1 MRLAP
6 VRVLIAGGAGF
17 IGAELAGRLLA
28 EGHAVEVVDDL
39 SGGSLANLAEARRS
53 GGAFRFHQ
61 LDVTARACSDL
72 VAHLRPDVVFHLAG
86 ARPSLCRADPPRD
99 VEITVVG
106 LLRLLEGARAAS
118 TRKVVMA
125 SSWTC
130 YGELAPAELPAHEH
144 LAMRPL
150 SPHGIAKRSAVEYL
164 AAARERH
171 GIEFSALVLS
181 SVYGPGQLAS
191 DEPGCVARFA
201 RAAASGRPLRIE
213 GDGSQT
219 RDFLYVDDAVDA
231 LSRAAERGSGLVL
244 NVGTGRPT
252 AINELAAR
260 FAAAVASPLA
270 IERAPARPDESAHI
284 ALDPARALIHLGW
297 RPFTPLEAGVAALFE
312 AAAREQAA
320 MGEVHA

>member
-1 MRLAP
+1 M
-6 VRVLIAGGAGF
+6 RVLIAGGAGF
-17 IGAELAGRLLA
+17 IGAELVCRLLA

-86 ARPSLCRADPPRD
+86 ASPSLRRADPPRD
-99 VEITVVG
+99 AEIIVVG
-106 LLRLLEGARAAS
+106 LLRLLEGARAAG

-125 SSWTC
+125 SSWSC
-130 YGELAPAELPAHEH
+130 YGELSPAELPAHEH

-150 SPHGIAKRSAVEYL
+150 TPHGIAKRSAVDYL

-181 SVYGPGQLAS
+181 SVYGPRQLAS
-191 DEPGCVARFA
+191 EGSGCMGSFA
-201 RAAASGRPLRIE
+201 RSAVSGRPFRVE
-213 GDGSQT
+213 GDGSQS

-231 LSRAAERGSGLVL
+231 LSRAAQRGSGLVL
-244 NVGTGRPT
+244 NVGTGRAT
-252 AINELAAR
+252 TICELAAR
-260 FAAAVASPLA
+260 FAAAVASPLV
-270 IERAPARPDESAHI
+270 IERAPARTDESVHI

-297 RPFTPLEAGVAALFE
+297 RPFTSLEAGVAALVE
-312 AAAREQAA
+312 AASREQAA
-320 MGEVHA
+320 AGEVRA